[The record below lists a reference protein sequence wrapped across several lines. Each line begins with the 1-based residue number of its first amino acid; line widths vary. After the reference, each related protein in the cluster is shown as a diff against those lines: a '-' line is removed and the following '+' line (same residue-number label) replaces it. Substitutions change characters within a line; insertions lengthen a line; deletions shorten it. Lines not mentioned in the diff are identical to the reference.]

1 MHNVKHTVMQYCWL
15 TFYWTN
21 LYENLV
27 FKTFLAQ
34 HNCTDQVLLLAD
46 STAAVLLFYIKEA
59 LSPL

>member
-1 MHNVKHTVMQYCWL
+1 MQYCWL

-21 LYENLV
+21 LYVNLV

-46 STAAVLLFYIKEA
+46 STAAVLLFYIKQA